1 MFYKFRYVFLI
12 IKIFPIFLFS
22 GCITPTV
29 DCNQPLMQNYYDEK
43 RTFFCGDERSAVITT
58 EFFSSDNCLVE
69 LKLDEFDSPITM
81 MVPIKIVSPYSFD
94 FNWKGKVISCN
105 STHFAGRSH
114 LSKEGRIIRIGMTIG
129 QSYFN
134 DETMLID
141 YLNAYRESGRKGR
154 YGCLTKDGV
163 FCVIYVNSEDIGIE
177 IHRLMFNSKPVS
189 QSILRDYIGSY

>member
-22 GCITPTV
+22 ACFAPTV
-29 DCNQPLMQNYYDEK
+29 DHNQARMRNYFDEK
-43 RTFFCGDERSAVITT
+43 RTFFCGDEHSAVITT

-69 LKLDEFDSPITM
+69 LKLDEFDSSITT
-81 MVPIKIVSPYSFD
+81 MVPVKIVYPYSFD
-94 FNWKGKVISCN
+94 FNWKGEVISCN
-105 STHFAGRSH
+105 STHFVGRSH
-114 LSKEGRIIRIGMTIG
+114 LSKGGRTIRMLISIGESHF
-129 QSYFN
+129 Q

-163 FCVIYVNSEDIGIE
+163 FCVIYVNSEEIGIE
-177 IHRLMFNSKPVS
+177 IHRLMLGGKPVNS
-189 QSILRDYIGSY
+189 SILKQYIGLI

>member
-22 GCITPTV
+22 ACFTPTV
-29 DCNQPLMQNYYDEK
+29 DHNQVRMQNYYDEK
-43 RTFFCGDERSAVITT
+43 RTFICGNERSAVITT

-69 LKLDEFDSPITM
+69 LELDEFDSPITT
-81 MVPIKIVSPYSFD
+81 MVPIKIVYPYSSD

-114 LSKEGRIIRIGMTIG
+114 LSKGGRTIRMLISIGESHF
-129 QSYFN
+129 Q

-154 YGCLTKDGV
+154 YGCLTNEGV
-163 FCVIYVNSEDIGIE
+163 FCVIYVNSEDIAIE
-177 IHRLMFNSKPVS
+177 IHRLMLDGKPVNS
-189 QSILRDYIGSY
+189 SILKQYIGLI

>member
-22 GCITPTV
+22 GCFTPTV
-29 DCNQPLMQNYYDEK
+29 DHNQARMLNYFDEK
-43 RTFFCGDERSAVITT
+43 RTFICGNERSAVITT

-69 LKLDEFDSPITM
+69 LKLDEFDSPITT
-81 MVPIKIVSPYSFD
+81 MVPIKIVYPYSSD

-105 STHFAGRSH
+105 STHFVGRSH
-114 LSKEGRIIRIGMTIG
+114 LSKGGRTIRMLISIGESRF
-129 QSYFN
+129 Q

-177 IHRLMFNSKPVS
+177 IHRLVLVGKPVS

>member
-22 GCITPTV
+22 ACFTPTV
-29 DCNQPLMQNYYDEK
+29 DHNQARMQNYYDEK
-43 RTFFCGDERSAVITT
+43 RTFICGNERSAVITT

-69 LKLDEFDSPITM
+69 LKLDEFDSPITT
-81 MVPIKIVSPYSFD
+81 MVPIKIVYPYSFD

-105 STHFAGRSH
+105 STHFVGRSH
-114 LSKEGRIIRIGMTIG
+114 LSKGGRTIRMLISIGESHF
-129 QSYFN
+129 Q
-134 DETMLID
+134 DESMLID

-163 FCVIYVNSEDIGIE
+163 FCVIYVNSEDIVIE
-177 IHRLMFNSKPVS
+177 IHRLMLDGKPVNS
-189 QSILRDYIGSY
+189 SILKQYIGLI

>member
-22 GCITPTV
+22 ACFTPTV
-29 DCNQPLMQNYYDEK
+29 DHNQARMLNYFDEK
-43 RTFFCGDERSAVITT
+43 RTFFCGDEHSAVITT

-69 LKLDEFDSPITM
+69 LKLDEFDSPITT
-81 MVPIKIVSPYSFD
+81 MVPIKFVYPYSFD

-105 STHFAGRSH
+105 STHFVGRSH
-114 LSKEGRIIRIGMTIG
+114 LSKGGRTIRMSISIGESSF
-129 QSYFN
+129 Q

-163 FCVIYVNSEDIGIE
+163 FCLIYVNSEDIAIE
-177 IHRLMFNSKPVS
+177 IHRLMLDGKPVNS
-189 QSILRDYIGSY
+189 SILKQYIGLI

>member
-22 GCITPTV
+22 GCFTPKV
-29 DCNQPLMQNYYDEK
+29 DHNQARMQNYYDEK
-43 RTFFCGDERSAVITT
+43 RTFICGNERSAVITT

-69 LKLDEFDSPITM
+69 LKLDEFDSPITT
-81 MVPIKIVSPYSFD
+81 MVPIKFVYPYSFD

-105 STHFAGRSH
+105 STHFVGRSH
-114 LSKEGRIIRIGMTIG
+114 LSKGGRTIRMLISIGESRF
-129 QSYFN
+129 Q

-163 FCVIYVNSEDIGIE
+163 FCLIYVNSEDIGIE
-177 IHRLMFNSKPVS
+177 IHRLMLDGKPVNS
-189 QSILRDYIGSY
+189 SILKQYIGLI